1 MTLSEQIKGKV
12 ALIDLWAS
20 WCGPCRRSAKSMIPV
35 YEKYKS
41 KGFTIVGVAREKT
54 VQTAKA
60 AALQD
65 GYPWLNLVELNDAG
79 NIWFKYC
86 VGNSGGGT
94 FLVDRDGKILAIGP
108 SPEEVERILE
118 KMLE

>member
-1 MTLSEQIKGKV
+1 MFLQGQVWPIQNQTGRYILKI
-12 ALIDLWAS
+12 LLR
-20 WCGPCRRSAKSMIPV
+20 C
-35 YEKYKS
+35 
-41 KGFTIVGVAREKT
+41 

-65 GYPWLNLVELNDAG
+65 SYPWLNLVELNDAG

-94 FLVDRDGKILAIGP
+94 FLVDQEGKILAICP
-108 SPEEVERILE
+108 TAEEVERILE
-118 KMLE
+118 KMLK

>member
-1 MTLSEQIKGKV
+1 MK
-12 ALIDLWAS
+12 
-20 WCGPCRRSAKSMIPV
+20 
-35 YEKYKS
+35 
-41 KGFTIVGVAREKT
+41 
-54 VQTAKA
+54 TAKA

>member
-1 MTLSEQIKGKV
+1 M
-12 ALIDLWAS
+12 
-20 WCGPCRRSAKSMIPV
+20 
-35 YEKYKS
+35 
-41 KGFTIVGVAREKT
+41 
-54 VQTAKA
+54 
-60 AALQD
+60 
-65 GYPWLNLVELNDAG
+65 NLVELNDAG